1 MKINTKSPVLAGQLA
16 DADIRMLR
24 IFKSV
29 VECAGFT
36 LAAVELNVTR
46 SAVSIA
52 MADLEH
58 RLSLRL
64 CERGRGGFAMTTEG
78 REVYRQIQ
86 KLLVALDEFRGGINL
101 IHLHLKGELNIG
113 VTDNLV
119 TMPQMRISNA
129 LAELSRLG
137 PDVQINI
144 QMIPPKEIENGV
156 IDGHLHTGIIPV
168 LKKMPSLKY
177 GALYDEKSF
186 LYCSGNHHLFSVNDN
201 NISSMQLKELATVVP
216 AYTQTK
222 EVSDLHQMLH
232 PSATSTDREG
242 VAFLILT
249 GRYLGFLPDHYAK
262 RWVDEGRMRAVLPH
276 KMTYKTH
283 FAIITKKGITP
294 NPVLENYLE
303 QLNANP

>member
-1 MKINTKSPVLAGQLA
+1 MKNKSPVLAGQLA

-29 VECAGFT
+29 VECSGFT
-36 LAAVELNVTR
+36 SAAIELNVTR
-46 SAVSIA
+46 SAVSLA
-52 MADLEH
+52 MADLEQ

-86 KLLVALDEFRGGINL
+86 KLLVALDEFRSGVNL

-113 VTDNLV
+113 ITDNLV

-129 LAELSRLG
+129 LAELNRLG

-156 IDGHLHTGIIPV
+156 LDGHLHTGIIPV
-168 LKKMPSLKY
+168 LKTISGLNY
-177 GALYDEKSF
+177 SALYDEKSF
-186 LYCSGNHHLFSVNDN
+186 LYCSEDHHLFNVNDN
-201 NISSMQLKELATVVP
+201 NISKERLKELDAVVP
-216 AYTQTK
+216 AYKQTS
-222 EVSDLHQMLH
+222 EVSALHQLLN

-249 GRYLGFLPDHYAK
+249 GRYLGYLPDHYAK
-262 RWVDEGRMRAVLPH
+262 RWVDEGRMRAILPRT
-276 KMTYKTH
+276 MSYQTH
-283 FAIITKKGITP
+283 FATIIKKGVTP
-294 NPVLENYLE
+294 TPVLENYLE